1 MIQSEKEKDKAET
14 KDDFDP
20 RLDVADEMED
30 YIHPLDALVR
40 NGEELGLYEIT
51 EEQSLKMEI
60 APFYFKRNQDRL
72 VKIIL
77 DGGRTAVRDLVDLFL
92 VNDALDSG
100 LPLSTLNRY
109 AK

>member
-1 MIQSEKEKDKAET
+1 MIHDLKGREK
-14 KDDFDP
+14 
-20 RLDVADEMED
+20 
-30 YIHPLDALVR
+30 ALEELTR
-40 NGEELGLYEIT
+40 SGEELGLYEIT

-60 APFYFKRNQDRL
+60 APFCFKRNQDRL

-77 DGGRTAVRDLVDLFL
+77 DGGRSAVRDLVDLFL
-92 VNDALDSG
+92 VNDAVESG